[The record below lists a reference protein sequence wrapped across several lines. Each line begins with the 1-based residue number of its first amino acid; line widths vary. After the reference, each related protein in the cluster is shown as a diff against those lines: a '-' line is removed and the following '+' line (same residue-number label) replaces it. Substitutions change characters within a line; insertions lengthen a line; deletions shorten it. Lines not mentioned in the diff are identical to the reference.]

1 MSTLFKEK
9 IDQMR
14 WSYSRIN
21 SYDQCPKMFYLTY
34 IDKDK
39 SKELDSAFSQWGDL
53 CHELLDEYAKGNLM
67 ECELGDAYEEKY
79 PEFMTELFPPN
90 KWSDLNETY
99 YLNGKDYFNDFD
111 GFPENWEIIGSE
123 IEVELCIDGF
133 QVVGYIDLLV
143 RDKSDGKLIV
153 VDHKSKSKFKNPEEQ
168 EHYSYQLYFYSQ
180 WVFEN
185 YGEYPKQLIFN
196 MFRARKFVI
205 IPFSNNNLEKAKQW
219 LLKNIGKIYE
229 DEDFKDKVEISYLL
243 KNKEIPEYLQPDFF
257 CSQLCSVRY
266 RCNRSG
272 LCIDE

>member
-1 MSTLFKEK
+1 MSTLFKDK
-9 IDQMR
+9 IDKMR

-39 SKELDSAFSQWGDL
+39 DKELDSAFSQWGDL
-53 CHELLDEYAKGNLM
+53 CHNLLDEYAKGNLM

-111 GFPENWEIIGSE
+111 GFPDNWEIIGSE
-123 IEVELCIDGF
+123 IEVELLIDGF
-133 QVVGYIDLLV
+133 QVIGYIDLLV
-143 RDKSDGKLIV
+143 RDKNDGKLIV
-153 VDHKSKSKFKNPEEQ
+153 VDHKSKSKFKNPAEQ

-180 WVFEN
+180 WVFEH

-196 MFRARKFVI
+196 MFRARKIVV
-205 IPFSNNNLEKAKQW
+205 IPFKYEHLEKAKQW
-219 LLKNIGKIYE
+219 LLDNITKIYH
-229 DEDFKDKVEISYLL
+229 DEDFKDKVELSYLL
-243 KNKEIPEYLQPDFF
+243 KNKALTEYIQPDFF

-266 RCNRSG
+266 RCNKSG

>member
-39 SKELDSAFSQWGDL
+39 DKELDSAFSQWGDL
-53 CHELLDEYAKGNLM
+53 CHNLLDEYAKGNLM
-67 ECELGDAYEEKY
+67 ACELGDAYEDKY

-123 IEVELCIDGF
+123 IAVELCICGF

-143 RDKSDGKLIV
+143 RDKDDGKLIV

-272 LCIDE
+272 LCIYE